1 MFLFFLNIFIFNF
14 IFDFAITINNISRKS
29 RAWAPSKSV
38 KAIFS
43 LFLTQ
48 RTASARD
55 HHQIRPEKT
64 LSVEFS
70 ASLAHDGWLGWDDS
84 SIRCQVAR
92 EGKSISRKKIF
103 ESCFYVLFLCLLNR
117 ETTEIELK
125 YQIMDFEFWDFFKV
139 KKRFFLAWSTVKWSI
154 CFCSLE
160 DISSLA
166 RNIKLQL
173 QQPDQL
179 CFDARDGCEIFIHSI
194 YLSH

>member
-103 ESCFYVLFLCLLNR
+103 ELFLCFVFMFAQQRNNR
-117 ETTEIELK
+117 NWTQVPN
-125 YQIMDFEFWDFFKV
+125 YGFWIL
-139 KKRFFLAWSTVKWSI
+139 RFFQSEEKVFS
-154 CFCSLE
+154 CV
-160 DISSLA
+160 
-166 RNIKLQL
+166 
-173 QQPDQL
+173 
-179 CFDARDGCEIFIHSI
+179 I
-194 YLSH
+194 YC